1 MAYKQ
6 KVNTHLTASVAE
18 YHRFHY
24 TGLVGGVYGM
34 DVYRLSS

>member
-6 KVNTHLTASVAE
+6 KVNSRLNAAVTAD
-18 YHRFHY
+18 HQFHY

-34 DVYRLSS
+34 YVYRLSP